1 MANKSESFKERY
13 GFEPFGEF
21 SRSLSND
28 GEDLVLLDAYGNI
41 IDEVTYNDALP
52 WPEEADGDG
61 SLLQLKSLGSDNSLA
76 SNWKAVT
83 DIAGNLSTNSVQ
95 LEPYVTLGPNP
106 VSDFLTLEISSGEIS
121 DVKLFSLDGKLV
133 RSYFFN
139 QRKVEL
145 DVSTFENGLYLL
157 QIQTN
162 ASILH
167 KKILKN

>member
-1 MANKSESFKERY
+1 M
-13 GFEPFGEF
+13 
-21 SRSLSND
+21 SND

-52 WPEEADGDG
+52 WPKEADGEG
-61 SLLQLKSLGSDNSLA
+61 ALLQLSSLGLDNSLA
-76 SNWKAVT
+76 SSWTAIN

-95 LEPYVTLGPNP
+95 IDPYVNLGPNP
-106 VSDFLTLEISSGEIS
+106 VSDLFTLEISSGEIS
-121 DVKLFSLDGKLV
+121 NVKLFSLDGKLL
-133 RSYFFN
+133 RSYAFN

-162 ASILH
+162 TSILH
-167 KKILKN
+167 KKLLKN